1 MGREWIECLKKL
13 VNGHEDFFPIPWL
26 PWPPSSTG
34 RGSRSRARRRH
45 LAAVREVA
53 ERTWTSLN
61 VTGATVH
68 VHARSQQ
75 GPPCRLRNAG
85 LDEGHKATWSLIIKE
100 AQRVEHARR
109 ASFIEMPTGAELV
122 RGLLKQCA
130 DLYGKTGQLE
140 RYVP

>member
-1 MGREWIECLKKL
+1 METPQPLGLVDPPSLGCELPEEGREWIECLKKL

-75 GPPCRLRNAG
+75 GPPCRLYNAS
-85 LDEGHKATWSLIIKE
+85 LDEGHKATWGLI
-100 AQRVEHARR
+100 
-109 ASFIEMPTGAELV
+109 
-122 RGLLKQCA
+122 LKDKKYNSDAKHTNLQFPDA
-130 DLYGKTGQLE
+130 WNM
-140 RYVP
+140 